1 MMGRITDEQAQGTAG
16 PQKVLKKSLTIALG
30 RDCYFTWSSKPRES
44 LAVWRTKEVPSFFN
58 YYFWNPAY
66 WSSPGKRTFDLR
78 PVVMC
83 PTDRANHAAVKGF
96 VIETLKLRFFGIFR
110 EPRTSRSHV
119 TRALPSGLRFE
130 VHVCRARP
138 RSRGKWFTAR
148 FLHPKTSQTYVWE
161 EIWLFTTLLLKD
173 CRILFQKKGR
183 QFLSWNRGKWMNEKK
198 HGNCELPPAK
208 LKFQTRAD
216 G

>member
-1 MMGRITDEQAQGTAG
+1 MNKRRAREDLK
-16 PQKVLKKSLTIALG
+16 KVLKKSLPVPLE

-44 LAVWRTKEVPSFFN
+44 LPVWRTKKVPSFFN
-58 YYFWNPAY
+58 YHFWNPAY
-66 WSSPGKRTFDLR
+66 WSGPGKRTFDLR

-83 PTDRANHAAVKGF
+83 STAWPNPAAVKGF
-96 VIETLKLRFFGIFR
+96 IIETLKLRFFGISC

-130 VHVCRARP
+130 VHVCTARP

-161 EIWLFTTLLLKD
+161 GIWLVRTLLLND
-173 CRILFQKKGR
+173 CWILFQR
-183 QFLSWNRGKWMNEKK
+183 NVI
-198 HGNCELPPAK
+198 
-208 LKFQTRAD
+208 LKTISQLK
-216 G
+216 